1 MDELASDSP
10 AKGTRSQKA
19 ATATKTAAGEED
31 GGEDVRVL
39 STEEVAAVAATA
51 ARAPDVPKAAL
62 LALIHHFIDT
72 DYRVKEGSKAAQAMA
87 SSDKGIAIHLG
98 ARSQS
103 ASTTRCVERWTTLL
117 CVPKSGAIARYE
129 FPAGSARARMSNR
142 RRAPDQ
148 PHLLPDGTAP

>member
-72 DYRVKEGSKAAQAMA
+72 DYRVKEGSKDAAEKKRAWTAALAVFNTAAADAGVTYQWSVPQVKTLFDNKKLACGVE
-87 SSDKGIAIHLG
+87 KG
-98 ARSQS
+98 
-103 ASTTRCVERWTTLL
+103 
-117 CVPKSGAIARYE
+117 
-129 FPAGSARARMSNR
+129 
-142 RRAPDQ
+142 RAP
-148 PHLLPDGTAP
+148 

>member
-10 AKGTRSQKA
+10 AKGTRPQKA

-72 DYRVKEGSKAAQAMA
+72 DYRVKEGSKDAAEKKRAWTAELAVFNTAAADAGVTYQWSVPQVKTLFLA
-87 SSDKGIAIHLG
+87 
-98 ARSQS
+98 ARHSAAKKHECRQS
-103 ASTTRCVERWTTLL
+103 VALQ
-117 CVPKSGAIARYE
+117 
-129 FPAGSARARMSNR
+129 SNPPPYW
-142 RRAPDQ
+142 AY
-148 PHLLPDGTAP
+148 